1 MIKVLDCTLRD
12 GGYVNNWEFGFDNIK
27 QIINSLSK
35 SNLDYIECGFLKNI
49 DYNNEK
55 SIFSKTSQLKTFSNS
70 HNLCLMINY
79 GDIKIEDLDLSNNIT
94 LRIAFKKHERFKA
107 LEFCRAM
114 KDKEFNIFINPMVTD
129 SYTDEELSDLIS
141 RVNKISPIAL
151 TIADTIG
158 EMTTDEITDLFKR
171 IDNELDKKIAICFH
185 SHNNLQMSFRN
196 AETLIKLCHNYENSN
211 NDFQGERQQRD
222 LIIDS
227 SVFGMGRGAGN
238 LCTELITQYLNK
250 NYQKKYDI
258 TSITEVSHKYIMPI
272 YEKTPWGCSAESYLA
287 AINHCHPNY
296 VKFLSEKGF
305 NTEEMNKI
313 FQAIPEEKKSVFDKE
328 FIEKLIV

>member
-12 GGYVNNWEFGFDNIK
+12 GGYINNWEFGFDNIK
-27 QIINSLSK
+27 NIIDTLSK
-35 SNLDYIECGFLKNI
+35 SNLDYIECGFLKNTN
-49 DYNNEK
+49 YKEEK
-55 SIFSKTSQLKTFSNS
+55 SVFSNISQLKKISNS
-70 HNLCLMINY
+70 DNLCLMINY
-79 GDIKIEDLDLSNNIT
+79 GDIKIKDLESSDNIT
-94 LRIAFKKHERFKA
+94 LRIAFKKHERFEA
-107 LEFCRAM
+107 LEFC
-114 KDKEFNIFINPMVTD
+114 KTVKVKGFKIFINPMVTD
-129 SYTDEELSDLIS
+129 SYTNEELSDLIS

-171 IDNELDKKIAICFH
+171 IDSQLDKKTAICFH

-196 AETLIKLCHNYENSN
+196 AETLIKLCNKDSN
-211 NDFQGERQQRD
+211 NDFQEKRQQRD

-238 LCTELITQYLNK
+238 LCTELITKYLNK
-250 NYQKKYDI
+250 NYQKKYNI

-305 NTEEMNKI
+305 KTEEMNKI

-328 FIEKLIV
+328 FIEKLVV